1 MTADGSESMTVT
13 SKDPLALTVERRG
26 GESVSG
32 LSVGG
37 IRLRGEVWSD

>member
-13 SKDPLALTVERRG
+13 SEDPLALTEEQRG
-26 GESVSG
+26 GERVTG

-37 IRLRGEVWSD
+37 IRLRGEV